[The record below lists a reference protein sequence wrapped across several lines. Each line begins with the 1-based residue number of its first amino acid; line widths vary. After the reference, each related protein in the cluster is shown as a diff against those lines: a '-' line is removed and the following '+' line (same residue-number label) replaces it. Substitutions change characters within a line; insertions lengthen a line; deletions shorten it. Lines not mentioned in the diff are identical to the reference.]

1 MFELEPSS
9 RSWVRFILSAVFT
22 VSLGAASSAVASDV
36 RFTSGRN
43 ALKIPFRLYN
53 NHIYLRVAVNGSAPL
68 WFVLDTG
75 ARNIIASKHARALGL
90 KLTPAGQ
97 AVGNGEKTQDVFTT
111 ENVSFALPGIT
122 VTRQK
127 FAVLDF
133 ENLEECSNELDVD
146 ARGNLVKRERPRKGD
161 ERQPFDGVLGDE
173 FFRLFVVEVD
183 YAAQMMNLHEP
194 KNYKYNGRGEAIPLE
209 VWSRYV
215 FVRTQ
220 LASSKGVNVTGLFMI
235 DTGHMS
241 ALMLHRPFVEKNG
254 LLPPD
259 NESTPFEVCGIGGGS
274 MSRMGKLESL
284 RLGSLDVKSPVTLFS
299 QAKDGNL
306 ISTDYDGVIGNAI
319 LRRFHVVFDHSRS
332 RMILEPPAKSGVE

>member
-1 MFELEPSS
+1 MFQLGLSS
-9 RSWVRFILSAVFT
+9 RSWVRLILFVVLTF
-22 VSLGAASSAVASDV
+22 SLGAASSAGTSDV

-68 WFVLDTG
+68 WFLLDTG
-75 ARNIIASKHARALGL
+75 ARNIIASRHARALGL

-111 ENVSFALPGIT
+111 ENVSFALPGVT
-122 VTRQK
+122 VTRQR

-146 ARGNLVKRERPRKGD
+146 ARGSMMKRQRARKGD

-173 FFRLFVVEVD
+173 FFRLFVVGID
-183 YAAQMMNLHEP
+183 YTAQVMNLYEP
-194 KNYKYNGRGEAIPLE
+194 KSYKYNGRGEAIPLE

-220 LASSKGVNVTGLFMI
+220 LASSKGGNVMGLFMI
-235 DTGHMS
+235 DTGHMG
-241 ALMLHRPFVEKNG
+241 ALLLHRPFIEKNG

-284 RLGSLDVKSPVTLFS
+284 RLGSLAVKSPVTLFS

-319 LRRFHVVFDHSRS
+319 LRRFNLVFDYSRS
-332 RMILEPPAKSGVE
+332 RMILESPTKSGS

>member
-1 MFELEPSS
+1 MFRLGLFS
-9 RSWVRFILSAVFT
+9 RLWIQFILSVSLTF
-22 VSLGAASSAVASDV
+22 SLGAASSAAASDV

-97 AVGNGEKTQDVFTT
+97 VVGNGEKTQDVFTT
-111 ENVSFALPGIT
+111 ENVSFALPGVT

-133 ENLEECSNELDVD
+133 EDLEECSNETDVD
-146 ARGNLVKRERPRKGD
+146 AQGNMMKRQRSRKGD

-173 FFRLFVVEVD
+173 FFRLFVVEID
-183 YAAQMMNLHEP
+183 YAAQVMNLYEP

-209 VWSRYV
+209 VRSRYV
-215 FVRTQ
+215 YVRTQ
-220 LASSKGVNVTGLFMI
+220 LASSKGGTVTGLFMI

-241 ALMLHRPFVEKNG
+241 ALVLHRPFVEKNG

-259 NESTPFEVCGIGGGS
+259 NESTPFESCGIGGYS
-274 MSRMGKLESL
+274 MSRVGKLESL
-284 RLGSLDVKSPVTLFS
+284 RLGSFDVKSPVTSFS
-299 QAKDGNL
+299 QAKAGNL
-306 ISTDYDGVIGNAI
+306 ISTDYDGLIGNAI
-319 LRRFHVVFDHSRS
+319 LRRFNVVFDHSRS
-332 RMILEPPAKSGVE
+332 RMILESPTKSGS